1 MRKVFT
7 SICAVAMLCCV
18 SLAQEPSAP
27 ASSATPQPQQ
37 NQTTAPEPQST
48 PEASPA
54 PSTAQPPQSQLPD
67 QTPQTSQQT
76 PQTTQPAPQNA
87 QPATGNS
94 TQASGPARIAPGSVI
109 PVQLTKSIDAKKA
122 KTGDEVVARVTMDLK
137 TNSGEVVV
145 PKDTKVVGHV
155 TEAQARSKEQKD
167 SQVGIIFD
175 RAVTKSGEMQMP
187 MSIQAIIAPQN
198 SDSGNANNEQT
209 PTAPSAGAGGNPS
222 GGGGRNPGMG
232 GTPPPA
238 PSASTGG
245 NTQSDTQSGAAAH
258 QPITGNTQGVVGFK
272 DLKLDTVAPSQGSVV
287 SSEKNNVKLD
297 SGTFMLLR
305 VNQ

>member
-1 MRKVFT
+1 MRKVFI
-7 SICAVAMLCCV
+7 SIFATAMLCCV

-27 ASSATPQPQQ
+27 ASSTTQPQQ

-76 PQTTQPAPQNA
+76 PQTTQPTQQNA

-94 TQASGPARIAPGSVI
+94 TQAGGPQRIAPGSVI

-155 TEAQARSKEQKD
+155 TEAQARSKEQRD

-198 SDSGNANNEQT
+198 PDSGNANNEQT

-222 GGGGRNPGMG
+222 GGGHNPGMS

-245 NTQSDTQSGAAAH
+245 NTESEPQTGANAR

-272 DLKLDTVAPSQGSVV
+272 DLKLDTPGSAQGSVV